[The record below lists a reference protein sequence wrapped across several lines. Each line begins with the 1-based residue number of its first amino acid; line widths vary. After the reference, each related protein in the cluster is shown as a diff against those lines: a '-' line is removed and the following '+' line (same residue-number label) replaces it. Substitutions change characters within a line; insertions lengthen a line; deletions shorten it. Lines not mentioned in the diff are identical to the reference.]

1 MIDEDRLRAGAK
13 LYEQYYVAMI
23 RRARRYVSDIYDAED
38 IVSNCWLRLLSKV
51 NVLIEMDEPARSA
64 YLMTAVQNESIDYH
78 RKKIRFHSVAVELS
92 EDIADSKANE
102 AYDALVI
109 GDTLTSL
116 LTMIPPQEAR
126 IVRYKLKGIS
136 NAEIAELLSISR
148 STVRV
153 YWQRARIRLRQIVQI
168 LGE

>member
-1 MIDEDRLRAGAK
+1 M
-13 LYEQYYVAMI
+13 
-23 RRARRYVSDIYDAED
+23 
-38 IVSNCWLRLLSKV
+38 
-51 NVLIEMDEPARSA
+51 EMDEPARSA
-64 YLMTAVQNESIDYH
+64 YLMTAVQNESIDHH
-78 RKKIRFHSVAVELS
+78 RKKIRFHSVAAELA
-92 EDIADSKANE
+92 EDIADNKANE

-109 GDTLTSL
+109 GDTLSSL

-126 IVRYKLKGIS
+126 IVRCKLKGMS
-136 NAEIAELLSISR
+136 NAEIAELLSISQ